1 MNVLGSGIDLIL
13 TTARE
18 IYDPKNI
25 LDAVADFWPQGVF
38 QDASEETTRPLAAVL
53 TQEAELSS
61 REFFVYQD
69 ESSAQS
75 WRANGKTAA
84 NANRMVHFLVQDDPA
99 DPEHLQ
105 ITIVIDEWNADMI
118 RLCASLDE
126 RLVSCLLGRSQKP
139 LGRLNLDAEL
149 RAVGCLLNREQ
160 FYEEIDRTRK
170 AIYPE
175 WTQDEL
181 ACHPQEALRFCE
193 IVRSKV
199 QAPVPDHLIMK
210 AMFNARK
217 RKVN

>member
-1 MNVLGSGIDLIL
+1 MNLLGSGIDLIL

-18 IYDPKNI
+18 SYDPKNI

-38 QDASEETTRPLAAVL
+38 QDASEETTRPLAVVL
-53 TQEAELSS
+53 TQEGELSS

-69 ESSAQS
+69 ETSAQS
-75 WRANGKTAA
+75 WRDNGKTAA
-84 NANRMVHFLVQDDPA
+84 NANRMIHFLIQDDPS
-99 DPEHLQ
+99 DSDRLQ

-118 RLCASLDE
+118 RLSAALDV
-126 RLVSCLLGRSQKP
+126 RLESGALGQPHKP

-149 RAVGCLLNREQ
+149 RAAGCLLNREQ
-160 FYEEIDRTRK
+160 FYEEIERTRK
-170 AIYPE
+170 ASYPE

-193 IVRSKV
+193 TVRSKV

-217 RKVN
+217 RKVI